1 MKLIGRKREQDLLL
15 QCLNSKRPEFLV
27 VYGRRRI
34 GKTYLIKEFFNYT
47 FSFYATGI
55 ADANTK
61 AQLRSFN
68 EALREY
74 GNSERKIPADW
85 FEAFKRLKK
94 LLQSEDINRD
104 PISGKKVIFLD
115 ELPWMD
121 TAKSDFKSALDYFWN
136 SWASTQEDI
145 LLIVCGSATSWII
158 DNLLASTGGFYN
170 RITRQI
176 HLAPFSLAECEELC
190 TLNELGFTRSQLI
203 DCYMVFGGVPYYLN
217 LLDKRLSLVQNIDN
231 LIFNEN
237 GQLHYEYEQ
246 LFKSLFKK
254 ANKHIAIIDAMS
266 KRNVGV
272 LRTELAQINEIGDGE
287 PLTKALKEL
296 EQCGFIRKYN
306 NLAKEKSGY
315 FYQIIDPFILF
326 CISHVK
332 QGSVHSWVKYYNT
345 PSYYSWAGNAFEMV
359 CLNHINQIKSALGIS
374 GIDSTEYS
382 WRSKQIKEGAQ
393 IDLLIDRADGV
404 INLCEMKH
412 TTSEFTIDSEYEKK
426 LLHKVDIFRTETS
439 TKKAVHITM
448 ITSNVLNHNAHSN
461 VVQNEITGDML
472 FVDK

>member
-1 MKLIGRKREQDLLL
+1 MKLIGRRKEQDLLL
-15 QCLNSKRPEFLV
+15 QCLNSNRPEFLV

-55 ADANTK
+55 ADANTR

-68 EALREY
+68 EALQEY
-74 GNSERKIPADW
+74 GCLEKKIPQDW
-85 FEAFKRLKK
+85 FEAFKRLKSI
-94 LLQSEDINRD
+94 LQSDNINRD
-104 PISGKKVIFLD
+104 PINGKRVVFLD

-136 SWASTQEDI
+136 SWASSQADL

-176 HLAPFSLAECEELC
+176 HLSPFTLSECEALC
-190 TLNELGFTRSQLI
+190 NLNDLGLTRQQLI
-203 DCYMVFGGVPYYLN
+203 NCYMVFGGVPYYLN

-246 LFKSLFKK
+246 LFRSLFKK
-254 ANKHIAIIDAMS
+254 ATKHIAIIEAMS
-266 KRNVGV
+266 KRNAGV
-272 LRTELAQINEIGDGE
+272 LRTELAQVKEIGDGE

-296 EQCGFIRKYN
+296 EQCGFIRKYMN
-306 NLAKEKSGY
+306 QAKEKSGY
-315 FYQIIDPFILF
+315 FYQIIDSFVLF
-326 CISHVK
+326 CITHVNSGNV
-332 QGSVHSWVKYYNT
+332 QSWAKYFNT
-345 PSYYSWAGNAFEMV
+345 PSYYSWAGNAFEIV
-359 CLNHINQIKSALGIS
+359 CLNHINEIKNSLGIS

-382 WRSKQIKEGAQ
+382 WRSKQKKEGVQ

-412 TTSEFTIDSEYEKK
+412 TMDEFVIDSEYEKR
-426 LLHKVDIFRTETS
+426 LLHKAEVFRTETN

-448 ITSNVLNHNAHSN
+448 ITSNTLAHNAHSQ
-461 VVQNEITGDML
+461 VVQNEISGDML
-472 FVDK
+472 FKP

>member
-296 EQCGFIRKYN
+296 EQCDFIRKYN